1 MIDLEQRGLFNTS
14 LFNNVS
20 QDFLNT
26 LLKNFIKE
34 DEFRLRS
41 AKGATGRGFEGKLAE
56 SISQSTDMPYHIHIL
71 NGLFPSLKLL
81 EEKFEDKG
89 MLNNNAEI
97 LLRCFIVGFTFHD
110 INKLVQ
116 AELEIAVEENLE
128 ELCQK
133 LDVSSFF
140 PEWQEWLEEIK
151 FIALGAEYRTK
162 IYSLQKSIKEYEFFN
177 TVLIEYCHLADS
189 IASIDKTRSVA
200 EFYETLCKR
209 SLDRKPLST
218 LWQLSYVEI
227 QENIFTLLSQKL
239 LLATREIILNERQQM
254 LLFKLRNGFVYIGE
268 PLSKEEIKKI
278 KRNFKNDL
286 SDVVSSAQID
296 FQACKLGFLESLPQ
310 EDDSERKHFDQIII
324 ALKEIIKAGFAN
336 KGSGSNKI
344 KPLAITNYSV
354 EVEKSNQ
361 KPEEIHILEQLL
373 DEYELPIKIVE
384 ATKSDGRIQNY
395 FLGLRDEW
403 SLIEE
408 DQEILTL
415 IALEKIK
422 VLSGKSFKNWQEWR
436 KTYSESENQFL
447 EGDFHYEFLGEEI
460 SLKTVKELLP
470 KFSTATERTVVA
482 IVLAAEQAKKLEDE
496 NEILSDYLDKQFEEI
511 AGKFAT
517 KVKTINTKEID
528 DFIEFYLSGN
538 FERNI
543 ESIFSLIESIPV
555 KSEMCLFTG
564 RPATTK
570 YGAERAFGFT
580 ALNFS
585 NRSLNT
591 LKSKDNKV
599 STLYLIE
606 NDLRQKELPRGF
618 YTKKLKKEDKSKL
631 DRQYFLDSSKANSA
645 IYYDFGEYFIESW
658 TQELLNIMGKA
669 MSYDCQDLNGL
680 TVVFEDYAYDFNLYG
695 MNFNRISDDV
705 ESNFYFIYKML
716 NLIDKTCFRIY
727 ATSILTPYHSH
738 KEIFVFENCMPFV
751 RTLGWNAIRIDEIKD
766 KLTEMKMLLSL
777 NNKRL
782 VSNVLSYAEDRRYLF
797 TAYTALKD
805 EEKPNARIK
814 LIEFLQILQKD
825 DGEKFMSVMNDIAQI
840 AIEMVRPKSGT
851 TSQESWI
858 IRDALKVLKD
868 CYKEGRDEET
878 TIEQIAGELRKT
890 LRQREGAT
898 LSKCEPFAVALYKQL
913 FEGEWNKRFPQPNR
927 LRNWINQFAFL
938 YAEKG
943 WIESRKFKVRG
954 IMKKLEEQQKEVTED
969 AVIDL
974 LIEEN
979 KLLEKYADEYRKA
992 FQTVIGQTQT
1002 QNQTEEQNDN

>member
-1 MIDLEQRGLFNTS
+1 MISLEQRGLFSTT
-14 LFNNVS
+14 LFNNIS
-20 QDFLNT
+20 QQFLET
-26 LLKNFIKE
+26 LLMNILRN
-34 DEFRLRS
+34 DELRLKS

-56 SISQSTDMPYHIHIL
+56 KISQSTDMPYHVHIL
-71 NGLFPSLKLL
+71 NGLFPTLKIL
-81 EEKFEDKG
+81 EKKFQEKGKLDAK
-89 MLNNNAEI
+89 AET

-116 AELEIAVEENLE
+116 VELEIAVEHNLE
-128 ELCQK
+128 ELCQR
-133 LDVSSFF
+133 LNVSDFF
-140 PEWQEWLEEIK
+140 LEWKEWIEEIK
-151 FIALGAEYRTK
+151 FLALGAEYRTK
-162 IYSLQKSIKEYEFFN
+162 IYSLQKQIKEYEFFN
-177 TVLIEYCHLADS
+177 TILIEYCHLADS
-189 IASIDKTRSVA
+189 IASIDKTNSVA
-200 EFYETLCKR
+200 EFYERLGKCL
-209 SLDRKPLST
+209 LDRKPLST
-218 LWQLSYVEI
+218 LWQLSYIEI

-239 LLATREIILNERQQM
+239 LLAAREIILNERQQTI
-254 LLFKLRNGFVYIGE
+254 LFKLRNGFVYIGE
-268 PLSKEEIKKI
+268 PLVEEEIKKI
-278 KRNFKNDL
+278 KMNFKNNL
-286 SDVVSSAQID
+286 SDIIASAQID
-296 FQACKLGFLESLPQ
+296 FQACKLGFLESLADE
-310 EDDSERKHFDQIII
+310 EDSKRRYYDQIIS
-324 ALKEIIKAGFAN
+324 ALKEIIKAGYAN

-344 KPLAITNYSV
+344 KPLAITNYSK
-354 EVEKSNQ
+354 EVESSNQ
-361 KPEEIHILEQLL
+361 KPEEISILEQLL
-373 DEYELPIKIVE
+373 DEYELPVKVIE
-384 ATKSDGRIQNY
+384 ARKNDGQIQNY

-403 SLIEE
+403 SSIEE

-422 VLSGKSFKNWQEWR
+422 VLSGKSFKDWESWR
-436 KTYSESENQFL
+436 KDYSESENQFL
-447 EGDFHYEFLGEEI
+447 EGNFCYEFSGAET
-460 SLKTVKELLP
+460 SLKTISDLLP
-470 KFSTATERTVVA
+470 KFSTATERTVLA
-482 IVLAAEQAKKLEDE
+482 IVSAAEKAKMSEDE
-496 NEILSDYLDKQFEEI
+496 NDNFSDYLDKQFEEV
-511 AGKFAT
+511 ACKFAT
-517 KVKTINTKEID
+517 KVKTINTKELD

-543 ESIFSLIESIPV
+543 ESVLSLIESIPA
-555 KSEMCLFTG
+555 KNEMCLFTG
-564 RPATTK
+564 RPAATK
-570 YGAERAFGFT
+570 FGAERAFGFT

-591 LKSKDNKV
+591 LKSKDNKI
-599 STLYLIE
+599 STLFLVE

-618 YTKKLKKEDKSKL
+618 YTKKLVKEDKGKI
-631 DRQYFLDSSKANSA
+631 DRQFFRDSSKANSA
-645 IYYDFGEYFIESW
+645 IYYDFGEYFVDSW
-658 TQELLNIMGKA
+658 TQELLNVMGKA

-695 MNFNRISDDV
+695 MNFNLIGDDV

-751 RTLGWNAIRIDEIKD
+751 KTLCWNAIRIDELKNR
-766 KLTEMKMLLSL
+766 LREMKMLLSL
-777 NNKRL
+777 NTKRL
-782 VSNVLSYAEDRRYLF
+782 VTNVLNYAEDSRYLF
-797 TAYTALKD
+797 TAYNSLKD
-805 EEKPNARIK
+805 EEKPNARNQ
-814 LIEFLQILQKD
+814 LVNFLELLPEKE
-825 DGEKFMSVMNDIAQI
+825 GEKLMSVMNDIAQI

-927 LRNWINQFAFL
+927 LRNWVNQFAFL

-943 WIESRKFKVRG
+943 WIESRKSKVRG
-954 IMKKLEEQQKEVTED
+954 IIKKLQEQQKETSED

-974 LIEEN
+974 LVQEN
-979 KLLEKYADEYRKA
+979 KIPEKYTNDYREA
-992 FQTVIGQTQT
+992 FQAVIGQK